1 MVYKTINDGEKNE
14 IPVTIAYW
22 MAEIFGKPGRLEHDI
37 VQVNLFRV
45 VYSTIVLLKLQL
57 FTL

>member
-1 MVYKTINDGEKNE
+1 MMGGKNE

-22 MAEIFGKPGRLEHDI
+22 MAEIFGKPERLEHDI
-37 VQVNLFRV
+37 VQVNIFRV

>member
-1 MVYKTINDGEKNE
+1 MVYKTINDREKNE

-22 MAEIFGKPGRLEHDI
+22 MAEIFGKPERLEHDI
-37 VQVNLFRV
+37 VQVNIFRV